1 MHHSVWKPI
10 LIAFTALAAVLPA
23 RGFQAQEPQ
32 AILHQVKPAML
43 VWSIGTNLP
52 DGPTRMVETVTSVTI
67 EGRSAWRI
75 THYPHDAAATTS
87 AEFDTYDV
95 DADTLAPIR
104 STMRNPDFELTLSFT
119 GNQVELR
126 QVSGTTTAVERI
138 RLDTA
143 VSPEGPG
150 LTVFIGSLPLREG
163 YKRRYHIVDR
173 WDGTEEERVKPMS
186 LTVVERE
193 WVKSAIGRQ
202 DAFRILI
209 EPDDKSFRI
218 IEYVRAQPP
227 HYPLSVEY
235 IRGTD
240 KLSSEVTALVL

>member
-1 MHHSVWKPI
+1 
-10 LIAFTALAAVLPA
+10 LP
-23 RGFQAQEPQ
+23 GGLQAQEPQ
-32 AILHQVKPAML
+32 AIPHQVKPAML
-43 VWSIGTNLP
+43 VWSIGTNQP
-52 DGPTRMVETVTSVTI
+52 DGPTRMVETVTRATF
-67 EGRSAWRI
+67 EGRSTWRI

-95 DADTLAPIR
+95 DAETLAPIR
-104 STMRNPDFELTLSFT
+104 NIMRNPDFELTLNF
-119 GNQVELR
+119 GKDQVELR
-126 QVSGTTTAVERI
+126 RVAGTTTSVELI
-138 RLDTA
+138 HLGTA
-143 VSPEGPG
+143 VAPEGPG
-150 LTVFIGSLPLREG
+150 STVIIGSLPLREG
-163 YKRRYHIVDR
+163 YKRRYHVVDR
-173 WDGTEEERVKPMS
+173 WDGTEEGRVKPMS

-209 EPDDKSFRI
+209 EPDDKSFQI